1 MDKVEELNK
10 KYNYLCKQYLYYG
23 QDLIYVE
30 KFVLFNNELSLQIK
44 DSSTIDISLFRYA
57 KFEKEL
63 IPFLEKG
70 LNKYLKFTKDLKLMN
85 LQICKK

>member
-44 DSSTIDISLFRYA
+44 DSSTIDISLFRYT

-63 IPFLEKG
+63 IPF
-70 LNKYLKFTKDLKLMN
+70 
-85 LQICKK
+85 